1 MSGLPSP
8 TLYDLLR
15 VRSDATTQE
24 VRGAWRKLAQEHHP
38 DRGGPADPDTMT
50 RINQA
55 YEVLSDPD
63 RRARYDQQLLAVRK
77 PRRHGWA
84 AVLQRRAGLVTAVTV
99 SATAVLAAGAWT
111 MLRPGSP
118 QTLPKAA
125 AASRGQQGPTADAP
139 LSLIPS
145 RSIRNWTPA
154 HQADASPG
162 GKPRG
167 ADSR

>member
-8 TLYDLLR
+8 TLYDLLQ

-24 VRGAWRKLAQEHHP
+24 VRSAWRKLAQEHHP
-38 DRGGPADPDTMT
+38 DRGGPVDPDAMS

-77 PRRHGWA
+77 PRRYGLA
-84 AVLQRRAGLVTAVTV
+84 AVLQRRAGLVTAVAI

-111 MLRPGSP
+111 MLRPGAPTS
-118 QTLPKAA
+118 LPKAA
-125 AASRGQQGPTADAP
+125 AAPLGRPGQAADAP

-145 RSIRNWTPA
+145 RSIRNWSPA
-154 HQADASPG
+154 RQADTSQG
-162 GKPRG
+162 TIPRG
-167 ADSR
+167 GDNR

>member
-1 MSGLPSP
+1 MSGPSSP
-8 TLYDLLR
+8 TLYDLLQ

-38 DRGGPADPDTMT
+38 DRGGPGDPDTMT

-77 PRRHGWA
+77 PRRYGLA
-84 AVLQRRAGLVTAVTV
+84 AVLQRRAGLLTAVAV

-111 MLRPGSP
+111 MLRPG
-118 QTLPKAA
+118 TPKPMLKPI
-125 AASRGQQGPTADAP
+125 AASNGQPATADAP

-167 ADSR
+167 GDSR